1 MIINGIYLDG
11 KTSKR
16 VKARLDVLQ
25 GQSSD
30 LHILH
35 VDRHPEKLPLELSK
49 AKIESRVG
57 NTPRE
62 IAFGD
67 DQLFISDDHDS
78 IDKLIKLHVPSF
90 WAGVIH
96 KLESNLALV
105 LTATLMTISLLWLA
119 VTSGIPKSAEYIAY
133 QLPNFTSDHFG
144 STLSLLDET
153 MFDPSQLPDE
163 KQANIQALAK
173 PFLQKDPNLN
183 AKLVFRS
190 SNSANAFALPDGH
203 IVFTDDIVHLAKN
216 NQELM
221 AILFHE
227 IGHLKYKHLLRRA
240 LQDSMITLALILL
253 TGDLDTIDLV
263 TGLPTLLLDLHYS
276 KEFESEADYFAIQ
289 QLHDNNMPVDAFA
302 SIMKG
307 LEEQFENSTTENTE
321 NDSDQTS
328 NLTEFLST
336 HPATQQRI
344 DMVENFKK
352 GLTHK

>member
-1 MIINGIYLDG
+1 
-11 KTSKR
+11 
-16 VKARLDVLQ
+16 
-25 GQSSD
+25 
-30 LHILH
+30 
-35 VDRHPEKLPLELSK
+35 
-49 AKIESRVG
+49 
-57 NTPRE
+57 
-62 IAFGD
+62 
-67 DQLFISDDHDS
+67 
-78 IDKLIKLHVPSF
+78 
-90 WAGVIH
+90 
-96 KLESNLALV
+96 
-105 LTATLMTISLLWLA
+105 MTISLLWLA